1 MVPFHK
7 VLGPVVRLPVSKT
20 ASSSFEIIP
29 RNTRLAVA
37 PSSKAFP
44 LGEPWYSSKGN
55 KGASLRVSFLG
66 AYRPSLS
73 SANVA
78 FGRSIASYQRRAYST
93 KNHWVRRRNSLG
105 CTGCDCVCR
114 AFPCSH

>member
-1 MVPFHK
+1 MVPFRK
-7 VLGPVVRLPVSKT
+7 VLGPVVRVPVSKT
-20 ASSSFEIIP
+20 ASSSFEIVP
-29 RNTRLAVA
+29 RNTRLSVA

-44 LGEPWYSSKGN
+44 HLPDSYGEPWYSSKGN

-66 AYRPSLS
+66 AYRSSLS

-93 KNHWVRRRNSLG
+93 KSHWVRRRNSLG
-105 CTGCDCVCR
+105 CMR
-114 AFPCSH
+114 